1 THERAISAE
10 EIMNSLKSE
19 PAQILSKVA
28 AAHVALLAA
37 ILVTQLAS
45 APLSLAQAADNNPLT
60 PKYLIGDAVSLSNKS
75 YPEIEKAIQRFRNR
89 DAIGAQE
96 YLVTAKEKYPKL
108 APPDVMMA
116 KMQVLVR
123 NARAVLFYL
132 ERAAKDHPEDPEAF
146 LMLADLAFKSQR
158 TAESLALFEYAAPL
172 VENFTENSKRKQKFN
187 VRVLAGRA
195 AVAERRQEWEKAKAY
210 LEQWLEIDP
219 DNALAH
225 TRMGIVHFRL
235 DQAKES
241 LAEFSKAREINPD
254 VPHPF
259 VSLGQLFYA
268 NGDNEKAR
276 KSFEK
281 AYSENESDAKIAQA
295 YAEWLIQQ
303 DELDKAQEIAST
315 LRELEPNS
323 TNALLLDGIVA
334 YMQGQSDRAEQTL
347 QKVLSLEPRN
357 ARATDLMALLL
368 IKSENVKD
376 RERALQYAQNN
387 AERLTNNSQANIT
400 YAYVLYELGRKNEA
414 QQSLAKM
421 GKMSPQPD
429 STYLIAKILVGEGQ
443 LEKAIST
450 LEKVTEQKQGLI
462 IFRREAEELLN
473 QLKASGGGTTGES
486 SAEGN

>member
-1 THERAISAE
+1 
-10 EIMNSLKSE
+10 MNSPKSE
-19 PAQILSKVA
+19 TARISMK
-28 AAHVALLAA
+28 VALLAGF
-37 ILVTQLAS
+37 LLT
-45 APLSLAQAADNNPLT
+45 PLWSPQSSQAQQNSNPLT
-60 PKYLIGDAVSLSNKS
+60 PKYLIGDAVSLSNQS
-75 YPEIEKAIQRFRNR
+75 YPEIEKAIQRFNNR
-89 DAIGAQE
+89 DALGAQE
-96 YLVTAKEKYPKL
+96 YLVSAKEKYPKL
-108 APPDVMMA
+108 PPPDVLMA
-116 KMQVLVR
+116 KMQILNR

-132 ERAAKDHPEDPEAF
+132 ERAAKDYPEDPEAF

-172 VENFTENSKRKQKFN
+172 VEKFTGNAKRRRQFD

-195 AVAERRQEWEKAKAY
+195 AVAERRQEWEKAQGY
-210 LEQWLEIDP
+210 LRQWIEIDP
-219 DNALAH
+219 DNALSH

-241 LAEFSKAREINPD
+241 LAEFKTAREINPD

-259 VSLGQLFYA
+259 VSLGQLFSA

-281 AYSENESDAKIAQA
+281 AYNENKSDAKVAQA

-315 LRELEPNS
+315 LRELEPS
-323 TNALLLDGIVA
+323 SANALLLDGIVA
-334 YMQGQSDRAEQTL
+334 YMQGQSDRAEQSL
-347 QKVLSLEPRN
+347 QKVLCLEPRN

-368 IKSENVKD
+368 IKSDNVKD

-387 AERLTNNSQANIT
+387 AGWLPNNAQANIT
-400 YAYVLYELGRKNEA
+400 HAYVLYELGRKTEA

-421 GKMSPQPD
+421 GRMSPQAD

-443 LEKAIST
+443 KEKAVDT
-450 LEKVTEQKQGLI
+450 LSRVVAQKQGLI
-462 IFRREAEELLN
+462 IFRREAEALLKEL
-473 QLKASGGGTTGES
+473 QDSGIKPSTDPS
-486 SAEGN
+486 SVELAPPAE